1 MRDRLAPMQ
10 TTFNGDEIERMLAPV
25 AELAIAAGARILEIA
40 AAGLATRSKA
50 DRSPVTA
57 ADEAAEEILVAGLNR
72 HFPGIPVIAEE
83 AASRDGTAK
92 PGATYFLVDPIDG
105 TRELVADRGEYTV
118 NIGLIVDRAPRLGVI
133 YAPRLDTLYV
143 AAGGNA
149 MRAALAPGAH
159 FDASRTER
167 IRVRP
172 RPAQLVALV
181 SRSHPDP
188 ASDAYLASLP
198 IERRIPL
205 GSSLKFGRL
214 AEGAA
219 DIYVR
224 LGTVNEWDV
233 AAGHA
238 LLLAAGGSMNA
249 ADGNPV
255 SYGLQPTGFAVDGFV
270 AWGGPPV

>member
-1 MRDRLAPMQ
+1 MQ
-10 TTFNGDEIERMLAPV
+10 TTFEGGEIERMLAPV

-57 ADEAAEEILVAGLNR
+57 ADEAAEEILVDGLNR
-72 HFPGIPVIAEE
+72 HFPGVPVIAEE
-83 AASRDGTAK
+83 AAARDGTAK
-92 PGATYFLVDPIDG
+92 PSSAYFLVDPIDG

-118 NIGLIVDRAPRLGVI
+118 NVGLVVDRVPRLGLI
-133 YAPRLDTLYV
+133 YAPRLNTLYA

-149 MRAALAPGAH
+149 IRAAVAPGAH
-159 FDASRTER
+159 FDANGTER

-172 RPAQLVALV
+172 RPARLIALV

-188 ASDAYLASLP
+188 VSDAYLADLP
-198 IERRIPL
+198 IEQRIPL

-219 DIYVR
+219 DVYVR

-238 LLLAAGGSMNA
+238 LLLAAGGSMHA

-255 SYGLQPTGFAVDGFV
+255 RYGLQPKGFAVDGFV